1 MKKFRTLIATL
12 MTLIFVS
19 GSAFAFNSSEQA
31 AQTAFVNYL
40 KTKRIPSKVD
50 DKDNSVNFYDGK
62 VLFWVT
68 FDGSATGM
76 LFTLHR
82 APINMKS
89 AKDPADKNARRL
101 ENAYRAADFMNL
113 NNNFK
118 TVVRGS
124 KVEFLFPVYAA
135 STEDYVKVFDRI
147 LRNFENCKEYFDECY
162 NKAKAY
168 NDSVHKYWMEND
180 TAYMVVE
187 QNVKVARVTYN
198 APVVTIT
205 KVDFQGVD
213 RNGNPIYGYADNKYA
228 KKMKYIQP
236 KIVAKASKKG
246 LYRISTQI
254 EMPNGK
260 ILVPNRDSKMTTT
273 STVEIGKNDTDII
286 LDMFG
291 DDTGEMW
298 EPGEYNV
305 VFFEN
310 GKPVNR
316 SSFNIL

>member
-147 LRNFENCKEYFDECY
+147 LRNFDNCKEYFDECY

-187 QNVKVARVTYN
+187 QNINISKTSDK
-198 APVVTIT
+198 APALLIS
-205 KVDFQGVD
+205 KVDFRNVD
-213 RNGNPIYGYADNKYA
+213 RLGNPISGYADNKY
-228 KKMKYIQP
+228 KKDMRYIQP
-236 KIVAKASKKG
+236 KVTVKATKKG
-246 LYRISTQI
+246 IYRISTRI
-254 EMPNGK
+254 ETPNGK
-260 ILVPNRDSKMTTT
+260 ILVPNRDSKMTTV
-273 STVEIGKNDTDII
+273 STVEVGKNDGEIE
-286 LDMFG
+286 LDPFG
-291 DDTGEMW
+291 DDTGKMW
-298 EPGEYNV
+298 LPGTYNV
-305 VFFEN
+305 IFYED
-310 GKPVNR
+310 GKVINR